1 MTGISLLP
9 LRGMGEVA
17 PGDDLVEHIW
27 KAMEASG
34 VTPEPGDLLVVA
46 HKVVSKA
53 EGRVVNMAEVQAG
66 PEAVRLAEETSHTP
80 ELTQLIL
87 DESREVYP
95 YHDRGILM
103 SRHRL
108 GWTCANAAIDHS
120 NAPQGQA
127 ILLPLDPDESA
138 RRLRAALEE
147 RTGVSMPVLISD
159 THGRPLR
166 EGIIG
171 IAVGCCGLEAVKN
184 YVGRTDRFGQRLN
197 VSREAVADELC
208 SAASLCMGQA
218 DESVPAVLIRGY
230 AYTPAETGT
239 APLKRKP
246 ERELFH
252 PACDKREGG
261 EQL

>member
-1 MTGISLLP
+1 MSGISLFP
-9 LRGMGEVA
+9 LAGMGEVA
-17 PGDDLVEHIW
+17 PGDDLAEHILG
-27 KAMEASG
+27 AMAAAGLEPA
-34 VTPEPGDLLVVA
+34 PGDILVVA

-53 EGRVVNMAEVQAG
+53 VGRVVDIARVRPG
-66 PEAVRLAEETSHTP
+66 PEAVRLAEETAHTP

-87 DESREVYP
+87 DESVEVYP

-120 NAPQGQA
+120 NAPLGQA

-138 RRLRAALEE
+138 RRLRAALEA
-147 RTGVSMPVLISD
+147 RTGVSMTVLISD

-208 SAASLCMGQA
+208 SAATLCMGQA

-230 AYTPAETGT
+230 CYTTAETGS

-246 ERELFH
+246 QRELFR

-261 EQL
+261 EFR